1 VKTHLFAI
9 LKAAKSKAMVKYKN
23 PFLLTS
29 FLLALLFVACNP
41 ADKQVNLPDVPAPVA
56 KAEPYEIVSQYGDKR
71 IDNYYWLNDRDNPE
85 VIDYL
90 SAENSYLDTMMAHT
104 KDFQEALFNEM
115 RGRIKED
122 DSSVPYKLDDYYY
135 YTRFI
140 TGGEYAIYCR
150 KKGSLDAPEEIIAD
164 GNELGKNQSFFNF
177 FTSVSPDHNKVAI
190 IMDTVGRNFYTVKF
204 KDLRTGKMLADK
216 IPNTRGGYVW
226 TNDNQSIF
234 YAVPDLQTLRNYL
247 IKRHVLATPAENDPV
262 FYEEKDQ
269 TLSVYIGKTKSK
281 KYFIIN
287 SGRTDASFALY
298 IDADKPGKPVV
309 IEPLKDNV
317 QYSADHAG
325 GDQFYIRTNKDAVN
339 YRLVQAPVAAPGS
352 ANWSDVI
359 PHREDVF
366 LEDVDYFKEHMAV
379 GEMKAGLMQIRII
392 KWEDR
397 TEHSIDF
404 GEAAYYAGIGYN
416 PEFNSNIIRYNYQ
429 SMTTPNSTFDYNMN
443 TREKELKKEQEVLGG
458 FNKNDYATE
467 RVMVKARDGKEVP
480 LSIVYRKDT
489 FKKDGTM
496 PGWIYGYGSY
506 GASMYPTFSS
516 NRISLLDRGFVYAI
530 AHIRGGQEMG
540 GQWYEDGKMMNKKNT
555 FNDFIDCS
563 EWLVQNK
570 YVAKDKL
577 FASGGSAGGLLMGA
591 IVNMRP
597 DLYRGIIAAVP
608 FVDVITTMED
618 ESIPLTTFEWK
629 EWGNPNIKEEYEY
642 MLSYSPYDNVEK
654 KAYPNMLVTTG
665 LHDSQVQYWEP
676 AKWVAKLRTMK
687 TDDNKLVLYT
697 NMDAG
702 HGGASGRF
710 ERLREVTREY
720 TFVFDILGMK
730 EVIETRPKIE
740 SR

>member
-1 VKTHLFAI
+1 MLSLRFTYVIVYSLLFA
-9 LKAAKSKAMVKYKN
+9 
-23 PFLLTS
+23 
-29 FLLALLFVACNP
+29 FVACSP
-41 ADKQVNLPDVPAPVA
+41 AEKQVVLPDVQPPVA
-56 KAEPYEIVSQYGDKR
+56 KVEPYEIVSKHGDKR
-71 IDNYYWLNDRDNPE
+71 VDNYYWLNDREDPE
-85 VIDYL
+85 VISYL
-90 SAENSYLDTMMAHT
+90 TAENNYRDTMMAHT
-104 KDFQEALFNEM
+104 RDFQEALFNEM

-135 YTRFI
+135 YSRYV
-140 TGGEYAIYCR
+140 TGGEYPIYCR

-177 FTSVSPDHNKVAI
+177 FTSVSPDHNLVAI

-204 KDLRTGKMLADK
+204 KDLRNGKMLADK
-216 IPNTRGGYVW
+216 IANTRGGYEW
-226 TNDNQSIF
+226 TNDNKSIY
-234 YAVPDLQTLRNYL
+234 YAVPDQQTLRNYL
-247 IKRHVLATPAENDPV
+247 IKRHILATPASADPV
-262 FYEEKDQ
+262 IYEEKDQ
-269 TLSVYIGKTKSK
+269 TLAVYLGKTKSK

-287 SGRTDASFALY
+287 SGRTDASFAQY

-309 IEPLKDNV
+309 IEPLQDNV
-317 QYSADHAG
+317 EYSVDHAG
-325 GDQFYIRTNKDAVN
+325 GDRFYIRTNKDAVN
-339 YRLVQAPVAAPGS
+339 YRLVEAPVSAPGS
-352 ANWSDVI
+352 GNWKDVI

-366 LEDVDYFKEHMAV
+366 IDDVDYFKDHMAV

-392 KWEDR
+392 KWADR
-397 TEHSIDF
+397 SEHNIDF

-416 PEFNSNIIRYNYQ
+416 PEFNTNIIRYNYQ
-429 SMTTPNSTFDYNMN
+429 SMTTPNSTFDYNMD

-480 LSIVYRKDT
+480 VSIVYRKDT

-516 NRISLLDRGFVYAI
+516 SRISLLDRGFVYAI

-555 FNDFIDCS
+555 FYDFIDCS
-563 EWLVQNK
+563 EWLIQNK

-591 IVNMRP
+591 ITNMRP
-597 DLYRGIIAAVP
+597 DLYRGVIAAVP
-608 FVDVITTMED
+608 FVDVITTMMD

-654 KAYPNMLVTTG
+654 KAYPNLLVTTG

-687 TDDNKLVLYT
+687 TDNNKLYLYT

-710 ERLREVTREY
+710 QRLREVAMEY